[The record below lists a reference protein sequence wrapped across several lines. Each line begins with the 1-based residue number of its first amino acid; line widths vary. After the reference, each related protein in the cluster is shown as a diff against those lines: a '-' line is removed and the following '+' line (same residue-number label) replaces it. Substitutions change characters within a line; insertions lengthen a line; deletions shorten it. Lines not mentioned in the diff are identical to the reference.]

1 MCLQS
6 LRSQC
11 GLTAVKQFNS
21 AVCQSEVEV
30 CNTDAACIEAID
42 AYYLA
47 LYRIADCF
55 PTRLA
60 GCNLPTLDAAA
71 PASATDLVAC
81 ANQADNV
88 PGLAD
93 LVYASR
99 RAPPPPLAV
108 ANCTASTLDY
118 PQDCSS
124 AGSCFASNSS
134 CGFEL
139 GGPQRFGEHRAF
151 RCTSQCFVDY
161 GSWDL
166 GCDASVIFPGDELA
180 AQHQRADA
188 LSLSHECYAAGFLSQ
203 LGVAGSPCQAI
214 ASSCAM

>member
-1 MCLQS
+1 MMPPSTMPLS
-6 LRSQC
+6 IEPAGRAEH
-11 GLTAVKQFNS
+11 TA
-21 AVCQSEVEV
+21 
-30 CNTDAACIEAID
+30 
-42 AYYLA
+42 
-47 LYRIADCF
+47 
-55 PTRLA
+55 
-60 GCNLPTLDAAA
+60 G
-71 PASATDLVAC
+71 ASAPSGKKSLQFDC
-81 ANQADNV
+81 
-88 PGLAD
+88 
-93 LVYASR
+93 
-99 RAPPPPLAV
+99 
-108 ANCTASTLDY
+108 
-118 PQDCSS
+118 CSS

-188 LSLSHECYAAGFLSQ
+188 LSLSHECYAAGFLAQ